1 MSTFKVGNAT
11 IGSSP
16 LINEEVQAQLKQEEQ
31 LLQEVTEQTFKPI
44 ERTSEQDAAI
54 AEVKNAIQLTDEN
67 LVLSYGVEDSN
78 ALMNLTNKALSHVR
92 ASDVGD
98 IGTVLATL
106 ATDLSVSDLEE
117 QKGFFGFF
125 KKMGDRAKALQIRY
139 ESAQANIDRVVA
151 TLESNQLTL
160 IKNNKDMEN
169 MKKAN
174 RENFQRL
181 SVYVE
186 AGKQRIADAYAIE
199 LPALEEKAKNG
210 TQTEV
215 NELTEFKNALNLF
228 EKQVHD
234 LDAQMSLS
242 QGMAI
247 QLETLSNTNR
257 GLIQKIQRSKGT
269 LIPAWNMY
277 MMTAFYGQQTKN
289 ALEADK
295 KFTDATNKLLVDVT
309 KGLRQTAKD
318 AAEQSER
325 ASIDITT
332 LESMTA
338 DIIGSLQD
346 IDAAQAKGREYRQ
359 KATQRIGELREQIKL
374 QLVDTISNQPQ
385 G

>member
-1 MSTFKVGNAT
+1 MTTFKVGSTT
-11 IGSSP
+11 IGESP
-16 LINEEVQAQLKQEEQ
+16 LINESVKKQLQEEEQ
-31 LLQEVTEQTFKPI
+31 LLQEVTTDTFTPI
-44 ERTSEQDAAI
+44 TRTDEQDAAI
-54 AEVKNAIQLTDEN
+54 SEVKNAIQLTDEN

-78 ALMNLTNKALSHVR
+78 ALMNLTNKALQHVR

-98 IGTVLATL
+98 IGNVLATL

-117 QKGFFGFF
+117 QKGFFSFF

-139 ESAQANIDRVVA
+139 ESAQANIERVVA
-151 TLESNQLTL
+151 TLENNQLTL
-160 IKNNKDMEN
+160 IKNNKDMDD
-169 MKKAN
+169 MKAAN

-186 AGKQRIADAYAIE
+186 AGKEKIKDAYAIE
-199 LPALEEKAKNG
+199 LPQLEEKARNG
-210 TQTEV
+210 DQNDV
-215 NELTEFKNALNLF
+215 NALTEFKNALNLF

-234 LDAQMSLS
+234 LDTQMSLS
-242 QGMAI
+242 QNMAI

-277 MMTAFYGQQTKN
+277 MTTAFYGQQTKN

-295 KFTDATNKLLVDVT
+295 KFTDATNNLLVEVT

-325 ASIDITT
+325 ASIDIST
-332 LESMTA
+332 LESMTQ

-346 IDAAQAKGREYRQ
+346 IDQAQAKGREYRE
-359 KATQRIGELREQIKL
+359 KASIRIGELRDQIKL
-374 QLVDTISNQPQ
+374 QLTTTINNQQ
-385 G
+385 

>member
-1 MSTFKVGNAT
+1 MSTFKVGNTT
-11 IGSSP
+11 IGDSP
-16 LINEEVQAQLKQEEQ
+16 LINDDVKEQLKQEEQ

-44 ERTSEQDAAI
+44 ERTSEQEVAI
-54 AEVKNAIQLTDEN
+54 TEVKNAIKLTDEN
-67 LVLSYGVEDSN
+67 LVLSYGVEDAN

-98 IGTVLATL
+98 IGNVLATL
-106 ATDLSVSDLEE
+106 ATDLSVGELED

-125 KKMGDRAKALQIRY
+125 KKIGDRAKALQIRY

-160 IKNNKDMEN
+160 IKNNKDMED
-169 MKKAN
+169 MKQAN

-186 AGKQRIADAYAIE
+186 AGKQRIADAYAVE

-346 IDAAQAKGREYRQ
+346 IDAAQAKGREYRE
-359 KATQRIGELREQIKL
+359 KATQRIGELRDQIKL
-374 QLVDTISNQPQ
+374 QLTTTINNQGQ
-385 G
+385 

>member
-1 MSTFKVGNAT
+1 MSTFKVGNTT
-11 IGSSP
+11 IGDSP
-16 LINEEVQAQLKQEEQ
+16 LINEEVKEQLKQEEQ

-44 ERTSEQDAAI
+44 ERTSEQEAAI
-54 AEVKNAIQLTDEN
+54 AEVKNAITLTDEN
-67 LVLSYGVEDSN
+67 LVLSYGVEDAN

-98 IGTVLATL
+98 IGNVLATL
-106 ATDLSVSDLEE
+106 ATDLSVGEIED

-160 IKNNKDMEN
+160 IKNNRDMED
-169 MKKAN
+169 MKQAN

-199 LPALEEKAKNG
+199 LPAREEKAKKG

-269 LIPAWNMY
+269 LIPAWNLY

-295 KFTDATNKLLVDVT
+295 KFTDATNELLVNVT

-346 IDAAQAKGREYRQ
+346 IDAAQAKGREYRE
-359 KATQRIGELREQIKL
+359 KATQRIGELRDQIKL
-374 QLVDTISNQPQ
+374 QLTTTINNQGQ
-385 G
+385 

>member
-1 MSTFKVGNAT
+1 MSTFKVGSTT
-11 IGSSP
+11 IGESP
-16 LINEEVQAQLKQEEQ
+16 LINESVKKQLQEEEQ
-31 LLQEVTEQTFKPI
+31 LLQEVTTDTFTPI
-44 ERTSEQDAAI
+44 TRTDEQDAAI
-54 AEVKNAIQLTDEN
+54 TQVKNAIQLLDEN

-78 ALMNLTNKALSHVR
+78 ALMNLTNKALQHVR

-98 IGTVLATL
+98 IGNVLATL

-139 ESAQANIDRVVA
+139 ESAQSNIERVVA
-151 TLESNQLTL
+151 TLENNQLTL
-160 IKNNKDMEN
+160 IKNNKDMDD
-169 MKKAN
+169 MKAAN

-186 AGKQRIADAYAIE
+186 AGKEKIKDAYAID
-199 LPALEEKAKNG
+199 LPQLEEKAKNG
-210 TQTEV
+210 DQTDV
-215 NELTEFKNALNLF
+215 NALTEFKNALNLF

-242 QGMAI
+242 QNMAI

-277 MMTAFYGQQTKN
+277 MTTAFYGQQTKN

-295 KFTDATNKLLVDVT
+295 KFTDATNNLLVEVT

-325 ASIDITT
+325 ASIDIST
-332 LESMTA
+332 LESMTQ

-346 IDAAQAKGREYRQ
+346 IDQAQAKGREYRE
-359 KATQRIGELREQIKL
+359 KASVRIGELRDEIKL
-374 QLVDTISNQPQ
+374 QLTTTINNQQ
-385 G
+385 

>member
-1 MSTFKVGNAT
+1 MSTFKVGSTT
-11 IGSSP
+11 IGESP
-16 LINEEVQAQLKQEEQ
+16 LINESVKQQLQEEEQ
-31 LLQEVTEQTFKPI
+31 LLQEVTTDTFTPI
-44 ERTSEQDAAI
+44 TRTDEQDAAI
-54 AEVKNAIQLTDEN
+54 SQVKNAIQLTDEN

-78 ALMNLTNKALSHVR
+78 ALMNLTNKALQHVR

-98 IGTVLATL
+98 IGNVLATL

-139 ESAQANIDRVVA
+139 ESAQANIERVVA
-151 TLESNQLTL
+151 TLENNQLTL
-160 IKNNKDMEN
+160 IKNNKDMDD
-169 MKKAN
+169 MKAAN

-186 AGKQRIADAYAIE
+186 AGKEKIKDAYAIE
-199 LPALEEKAKNG
+199 LPQLEEKARNG
-210 TQTEV
+210 DQTDV
-215 NELTEFKNALNLF
+215 NNLTEFKNALNLF

-234 LDAQMSLS
+234 LDTQMSLS
-242 QGMAI
+242 QNMAI

-277 MMTAFYGQQTKN
+277 MTTAFYGQQTKN

-295 KFTDATNKLLVDVT
+295 KFTDATNNLLVEVT

-325 ASIDITT
+325 ASIDIST
-332 LESMTA
+332 LESMTQ

-346 IDAAQAKGREYRQ
+346 IDQAQAKGREYRE
-359 KATQRIGELREQIKL
+359 KASERIGELRDQIKL
-374 QLVDTISNQPQ
+374 QLTTTINNQN
-385 G
+385 

>member
-11 IGSSP
+11 IGDSP
-16 LINEEVQAQLKQEEQ
+16 LINDEVKAQLKQEEQ

-54 AEVKNAIQLTDEN
+54 TEVKNAIQLTDEN

-98 IGTVLATL
+98 IGNVLATL
-106 ATDLSVSDLEE
+106 ATDLSVGDIEG

-125 KKMGDRAKALQIRY
+125 KKMSDRAKALQIRY
-139 ESAQANIDRVVA
+139 ESAQSNIDRVVA
-151 TLESNQLTL
+151 TLENNQLTL
-160 IKNNKDMEN
+160 IKNNKDMED

-186 AGKQRIADAYAIE
+186 AGKQRIADAYATE

-210 TQTEV
+210 TQTEI

-295 KFTDATNKLLVDVT
+295 KFTDATNELLVSVT

-346 IDAAQAKGREYRQ
+346 IDAAQAKGRAYRE
-359 KATQRIGELREQIKL
+359 KATQRIGELRDQIKL
-374 QLVDTISNQPQ
+374 QLTTTISNQGQ
-385 G
+385 